1 MKNIASFLLILLVIL
16 LVACQEEVAEAP
28 EPTVAPT
35 EEPVAETEEVDL
47 TALKVTPWQWI
58 SFTNP
63 LEQFEVEMSENYRY
77 NLDWLED
84 METRCYSDNK
94 ANAEKYGFEYMS
106 SETISE
112 KLQQMDLV
120 IPF

>member
-1 MKNIASFLLILLVIL
+1 MLIRNKDDLIEGSRSSLGLAVENSFVHMFVLDV
-16 LVACQEEVAEAP
+16 
-28 EPTVAPT
+28 
-35 EEPVAETEEVDL
+35 
-47 TALKVTPWQWI
+47 
-58 SFTNP
+58 
-63 LEQFEVEMSENYRY
+63 EVEMSEKYRD

-84 METRCYSDNK
+84 MEARCYSDNK

>member
-1 MKNIASFLLILLVIL
+1 MENIKHIALLTRNKEDLLEGSRSSLGLAVENFFVHMFVL
-16 LVACQEEVAEAP
+16 GV
-28 EPTVAPT
+28 
-35 EEPVAETEEVDL
+35 
-47 TALKVTPWQWI
+47 
-58 SFTNP
+58 
-63 LEQFEVEMSENYRY
+63 EVEMSEKYRY

-84 METRCYSDNK
+84 MEARCYSDNK

>member
-1 MKNIASFLLILLVIL
+1 MEDIKHIALLVRNKEDMLQGSRSSLGLAVENFFVHMFVLGI
-16 LVACQEEVAEAP
+16 
-28 EPTVAPT
+28 
-35 EEPVAETEEVDL
+35 
-47 TALKVTPWQWI
+47 
-58 SFTNP
+58 
-63 LEQFEVEMSENYRY
+63 EVEMSEKYRD

-84 METRCYSDNK
+84 MEARCYSDNK

-106 SETISE
+106 TETISE

>member
-1 MKNIASFLLILLVIL
+1 MENIKHIALLIRNKEDLLEGSRSSLGLAVENFFVHMFVL
-16 LVACQEEVAEAP
+16 GVG
-28 EPTVAPT
+28 
-35 EEPVAETEEVDL
+35 
-47 TALKVTPWQWI
+47 
-58 SFTNP
+58 
-63 LEQFEVEMSENYRY
+63 VEMSEKYRN

-84 METRCYSDNK
+84 MEARCYSDNK
-94 ANAEKYGFEYMS
+94 TDAEKYGFEYMS

>member
-1 MKNIASFLLILLVIL
+1 MLIRNKD
-16 LVACQEEVAEAP
+16 
-28 EPTVAPT
+28 
-35 EEPVAETEEVDL
+35 DL
-47 TALKVTPWQWI
+47 FESSRSSLGLAVENFFVHMFVLGV
-58 SFTNP
+58 
-63 LEQFEVEMSENYRY
+63 EVEMSEKYRG

-84 METRCYSDNK
+84 MEARCYSDNK

-106 SETISE
+106 TETISE